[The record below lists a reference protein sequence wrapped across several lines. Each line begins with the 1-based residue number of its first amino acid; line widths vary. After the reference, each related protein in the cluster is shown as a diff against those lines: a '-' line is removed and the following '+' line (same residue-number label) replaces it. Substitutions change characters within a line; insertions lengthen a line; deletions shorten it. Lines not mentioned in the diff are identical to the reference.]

1 MNCER
6 CECTAYGVFLLR
18 FADESRYFRFC
29 MDCLDLYR
37 YAIAGDEVEDDE
49 DFEELEELEEVG
61 DPCEVAFDEIVES
74 AEDPE

>member
-6 CECTAYGVFLLR
+6 CECTADGVFLLR
-18 FADESRYFRFC
+18 FADESRYFRLC
-29 MDCLDLYR
+29 SDCLDLYR
-37 YAIAGDEVEDDE
+37 YAIEGAE
-49 DFEELEELEEVG
+49 DFEELEELEELEEVG